1 MPLSVAHGPEAWID
15 DFVHSTAPQFQG
27 KSKKKRIQMALA
39 AFYAKK
45 RESALLI
52 NAHTLLE
59 LGMPDQSKPPQSN
72 YVTGGT
78 KTNPGMASPSM
89 STQAFQTTPAMS
101 AAISQP
107 PLDIGGTLTPTV
119 SPTPSS
125 MVTRSADLM
134 GSQAPLASP
143 PINFNSPSNLNPT
156 PKTLD
161 NVLGK
166 APKMDSLSILERIV
180 AEAHWAKD
188 LPHDVRRRLHS
199 AAADIHAG
207 RLSSKAAVDSFESAG
222 LPLDTVAHFLRNR
235 VSYLKHGGKH

>member
-78 KTNPGMASPSM
+78 KTNPGMSKNSLIASSTSSAPSGRQR
-89 STQAFQTTPAMS
+89 SRSSINTTMRRFSSLPTNS
-101 AAISQP
+101 AKASCKA
-107 PLDIGGTLTPTV
+107 LK
-119 SPTPSS
+119 
-125 MVTRSADLM
+125 
-134 GSQAPLASP
+134 LA
-143 PINFNSPSNLNPT
+143 
-156 PKTLD
+156 
-161 NVLGK
+161 
-166 APKMDSLSILERIV
+166 
-180 AEAHWAKD
+180 
-188 LPHDVRRRLHS
+188 
-199 AAADIHAG
+199 
-207 RLSSKAAVDSFESAG
+207 
-222 LPLDTVAHFLRNR
+222 
-235 VSYLKHGGKH
+235 